1 MTITTDKPRQSHFTI
16 RRGTCGVDETYD
28 IVHRESDQV
37 IAWLPFW
44 DADAETKR
52 EAQLLVRALNAF
64 RNRGGFLVKDAFFE
78 AVHCERDWESLS
90 ESELTADKSAL

>member
-1 MTITTDKPRQSHFTI
+1 MTTPNEHRRPSHFTI

-28 IVHRESDQV
+28 IVHRDSDQV
-37 IAWLPFW
+37 IAWLPIW

-64 RNRGGFLVKDAFFE
+64 RHRGGQLVKAAFVETVHVEQE
-78 AVHCERDWESLS
+78 ALS
-90 ESELTADKSAL
+90 NAN